1 MYVIGPIDFVCFIRI
16 SNSAG
21 FFADKI

>member
-1 MYVIGPIDFVCFIRI
+1 VIGPIDFVCFIRI